1 MEYIRSVLVEHG
13 IMLVYSGGNMTIKYM
28 GFLLKEKR
36 PFIPWSPH
44 FLGPREKP
52 NMQYTVMGQ

>member
-1 MEYIRSVLVEHG
+1 MEHG